1 MVRPVASPPCPAPR
15 PSQSKYLWRRN
26 ANWKSPGVIGNRT
39 VIPSKAAWLA
49 IGLSCGAKRGIWVLA
64 CASSNLCG
72 RQKPD
77 PSPRLKVTSSADI
90 IVNLTEIEAR
100 VLGSLI
106 EKDITT
112 PDYYPLSLN
121 ALVNACNQKNNRDP
135 VMNLDEETVRQA
147 LGTLQEKRVAGP
159 ASGADSRVTKFEH
172 RLQEVFNFDRR
183 EIAVVC
189 VLLLRGP
196 QTPGELRSRTDRM
209 YHFEGLDD
217 VVSTL
222 DRLAQREPPLAR
234 VLPRQPGTKESRYT
248 HLFSGEPAMPEGSD
262 VARAPSPAH
271 ASANSTADRLTI
283 LEEEVSRLRS
293 ELSEVQQQLA
303 TFRKQFE

>member
-1 MVRPVASPPCPAPR
+1 
-15 PSQSKYLWRRN
+15 
-26 ANWKSPGVIGNRT
+26 VILT
-39 VIPSKAAWLA
+39 A
-49 IGLSCGAKRGIWVLA
+49 IE
-64 CASSNLCG
+64 N
-72 RQKPD
+72 
-77 PSPRLKVTSSADI
+77 
-90 IVNLTEIEAR
+90 R

-135 VMNLDEETVRQA
+135 VMTLDENAVRDA
-147 LGTLQEKRVAGP
+147 LSSLQEKRLAGP

-183 EIAVVC
+183 EIAIVC

-209 YHFEGLDD
+209 YHFDALED

-248 HLFSGEPAMPEGSD
+248 HLFSGEPPEQPDVPQTS
-262 VARAPSPAH
+262 VARALSP
-271 ASANSTADRLTI
+271 ASANPSTGADVDRLAQ
-283 LEEEVSRLRS
+283 LESEVSRLRA
-293 ELSEVQQQLA
+293 ELTEIRQQLA

>member
-1 MVRPVASPPCPAPR
+1 
-15 PSQSKYLWRRN
+15 
-26 ANWKSPGVIGNRT
+26 VI
-39 VIPSKAAWLA
+39 
-49 IGLSCGAKRGIWVLA
+49 
-64 CASSNLCG
+64 
-72 RQKPD
+72 
-77 PSPRLKVTSSADI
+77 
-90 IVNLTEIEAR
+90 LTEIETR

-135 VMNLDEETVRQA
+135 VMTLDESAVREA
-147 LGTLQEKRVAGP
+147 LSSLQEKRMAGP

-183 EIAVVC
+183 EIAILC

-196 QTPGELRSRTDRM
+196 QTPGELRSRTERM
-209 YHFEGLDD
+209 YHFDTLED
-217 VVSTL
+217 VVASL

-234 VLPRQPGTKESRYT
+234 ILPRQPGTKESRYT
-248 HLFSGEPAMPEGSD
+248 HLFSGEPPVDM
-262 VARAPSPAH
+262 ARAPSS
-271 ASANSTADRLTI
+271 ASASTESTSGSPDRLSQ
-283 LEEEVSRLRS
+283 LEAEVSRLRA

-303 TFRKQFE
+303 AFRKQFE

>member
-1 MVRPVASPPCPAPR
+1 
-15 PSQSKYLWRRN
+15 
-26 ANWKSPGVIGNRT
+26 
-39 VIPSKAAWLA
+39 
-49 IGLSCGAKRGIWVLA
+49 
-64 CASSNLCG
+64 
-72 RQKPD
+72 
-77 PSPRLKVTSSADI
+77 
-90 IVNLTEIEAR
+90 VNLTEIEAR

-147 LGTLQEKRVAGP
+147 LGTLQEKRLAGP

-209 YHFEGLDD
+209 YHFEALDD

-248 HLFSGEPAMPEGSD
+248 HLFSGEPATADTTD
-262 VARAPSPAH
+262 VARAPSPANPVSSP
-271 ASANSTADRLTI
+271 AADRLAT
-283 LEEEVSRLRS
+283 LEEEVARLRQ

-303 TFRKQFE
+303 AFRKQFE

>member
-1 MVRPVASPPCPAPR
+1 MNFV
-15 PSQSKYLWRRN
+15 
-26 ANWKSPGVIGNRT
+26 
-39 VIPSKAAWLA
+39 
-49 IGLSCGAKRGIWVLA
+49 
-64 CASSNLCG
+64 
-72 RQKPD
+72 
-77 PSPRLKVTSSADI
+77 
-90 IVNLTEIEAR
+90 LTETETR

-135 VMNLDEETVRQA
+135 VMMLDEPSVRDA
-147 LGTLQEKRVAGP
+147 LSTLQEKRLAGP

-183 EIAVVC
+183 EIAVIC

-196 QTPGELRSRTDRM
+196 QTPGELRGRTDRM
-209 YHFEGLDD
+209 YHFDTLED

-222 DRLAQREPPLAR
+222 DRLAQREPPLTAI
-234 VLPRQPGTKESRYT
+234 LTRQPGTKESRYT
-248 HLFSGEPAMPEGSD
+248 HLFSDESPEANPEQALPSTGPGQALPGTAAPTPTSGRILALEQE
-262 VARAPSPAH
+262 VAA
-271 ASANSTADRLTI
+271 
-283 LEEEVSRLRS
+283 LRS

-303 TFRKQFE
+303 AFRKQFE

>member
-1 MVRPVASPPCPAPR
+1 M
-15 PSQSKYLWRRN
+15 
-26 ANWKSPGVIGNRT
+26 I
-39 VIPSKAAWLA
+39 
-49 IGLSCGAKRGIWVLA
+49 
-64 CASSNLCG
+64 
-72 RQKPD
+72 
-77 PSPRLKVTSSADI
+77 
-90 IVNLTEIEAR
+90 LTAIEAR

-135 VMNLDEETVRQA
+135 VMTLDESLVRDA
-147 LGTLQEKRVAGP
+147 LATLQEKRLAGP

-209 YHFEGLDD
+209 YHFEALED
-217 VVSTL
+217 VISTL
-222 DRLAQREPPLAR
+222 ERLAQREPPLAR

-248 HLFSGEPAMPEGSD
+248 HLFSGEPPASAED
-262 VARAPSPAH
+262 VYVARAPSPE
-271 ASANSTADRLTI
+271 TAGEISLSDRVRT
-283 LEEEVSRLRS
+283 LEDEVSRLRQD
-293 ELSEVQQQLA
+293 LSEVQQQLA